1 MSGKAE
7 WVLDN
12 LKNLGCFFLLSNI
25 DPYTY
30 LKHPVYFGNQS
41 VDQRKEQGGRGL
53 RAAELGCRST
63 VEELQGKGSI
73 KGAPYQQHVEEHETL
88 LIPTSFTHRQWPR

>member
-1 MSGKAE
+1 MSGKAV
-7 WVLDN
+7 WVLEN
-12 LKNLGCFFLLSNI
+12 LKNLSCFFVLSNI
-25 DPYTY
+25 DPYAY

-63 VEELQGKGSI
+63 VGELQAKGSI

-88 LIPTSFTHRQWPR
+88 LIDSGLVDR